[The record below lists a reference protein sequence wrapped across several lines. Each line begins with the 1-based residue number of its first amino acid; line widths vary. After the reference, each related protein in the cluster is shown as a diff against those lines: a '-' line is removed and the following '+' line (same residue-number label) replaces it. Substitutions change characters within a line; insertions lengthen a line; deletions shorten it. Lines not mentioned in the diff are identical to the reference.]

1 VAVAPSEPVQRR
13 SIASCRFAEILT
25 TLGPAQEPAN
35 LLTVAEVAERLQVSV
50 WTAYRKIEAGVIP
63 AVRLGSG
70 KRAPIRVSEAELEW
84 WLFEEPQP

>member
-1 VAVAPSEPVQRR
+1 
-13 SIASCRFAEILT
+13 
-25 TLGPAQEPAN
+25 
-35 LLTVAEVAERLQVSV
+35 LTVAEVAERLQVSV